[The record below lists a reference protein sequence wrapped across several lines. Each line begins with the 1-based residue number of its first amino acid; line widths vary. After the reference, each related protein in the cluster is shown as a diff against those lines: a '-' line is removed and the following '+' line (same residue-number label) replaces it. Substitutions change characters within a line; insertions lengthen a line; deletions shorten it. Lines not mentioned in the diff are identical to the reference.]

1 VSPTLSLAPSWGEPT
16 YHPTLHDRLFVLRGT
31 IYYDRNANGSRDAN
45 LRTEEYGA
53 DTEYEIGLGGVN
65 LQLVE
70 CDVSTNLKVKE
81 MVDGSG
87 EKGEGINSYSSTIS
101 QGYDVLFRPVLA
113 DRSVDGGKYNM
124 INIKVNR
131 AYYIEATA
139 PAGYLFTG
147 GVCNDSVPGWR
158 CPRPNKAADNFSSFN
173 AVGEQNLK
181 NMHLER
187 ESFGD
192 KFVNA
197 GEDALGLRTGRSL
210 RCVSVD
216 RSGRVDGNL
225 DLGAMK
231 VGDVKLDRTEV
242 RMSLNLR
249 DLEESAASL
258 KESHEKESDGGGGRL
273 LSGALRRLQNL
284 LGMSSLSSTSQ
295 EDHHQVHSRYL
306 LEEEDEYA
314 IGVIAAEVLAASLD
328 VDLAA
333 NQVELDHISPKEVML
348 SLAAVDSSA
357 ATASSNLRNGDI
369 TTRPGTT
376 ATNNNADNQRPE
388 TSNSRNPAPRR
399 QNRVTIDLEVWAH
412 YPPTLAVDFDHI
424 VQTSVNRQTETIRQE
439 LQEYN
444 THCDDQI
451 EKVDDHGFV
460 LDDFEE
466 IYSNKGVVSN
476 TKLKR
481 EKNAVELIEE
491 EELVEEELV
500 GGVFR
505 TACSNEVKLPKYF
518 EESLDT
524 VEASKVVVTSILQEP
539 SETPVMVIGLLAGLM
554 VIMLIGGFLVFRMGF
569 KKKPSTEEDESYY
582 DEDTEY
588 GSRSKMSY
596 SSRSKDTRQRDLD
609 EKMNSFR
616 SGPEEA
622 APIPAR
628 PSNLITRELTN
639 IVAMVNQ
646 EGSRMAYRFKFGKK
660 KSVDLDT
667 SEERHEAYARGD
679 TMESADITK
688 VIDDDHVNANDRIK
702 DFERRMMAM
711 KDLNMN
717 KKEEVEEEA
726 STASSRPTLPG
737 NITFAAELETKNSS
751 STGKGS
757 SDDDSSSSSSSSDS
771 SGPVKKSK
779 KKKIANKKY
788 VKKRSVS

>member
-1 VSPTLSLAPSWGEPT
+1 
-16 YHPTLHDRLFVLRGT
+16 
-31 IYYDRNANGSRDAN
+31 
-45 LRTEEYGA
+45 
-53 DTEYEIGLGGVN
+53 
-65 LQLVE
+65 
-70 CDVSTNLKVKE
+70 
-81 MVDGSG
+81 
-87 EKGEGINSYSSTIS
+87 
-101 QGYDVLFRPVLA
+101 
-113 DRSVDGGKYNM
+113 M

-147 GVCNDSVPGWR
+147 GVCNDSVPGWK
-158 CPRPNKAADNFSSFN
+158 CPRPNKAANSDTSFN
-173 AVGEQNLK
+173 AVGEHSLK
-181 NMHLER
+181 NMHWER

-210 RCVSVD
+210 RCVTVD

-258 KESHEKESDGGGGRL
+258 VESHEKESGDGGGGRL
-273 LSGALRRLQNL
+273 LSGALRRLQNM

-306 LEEEDEYA
+306 LKEEDEYA

-333 NQVELDHISPKEVML
+333 NQVELDHISPKEVLL

-357 ATASSNLRNGDI
+357 ATASSNLRNGDT

-376 ATNNNADNQRPE
+376 AANNNAANQRPE
-388 TSNSRNPAPRR
+388 TSNPRNPAPRR
-399 QNRVTIDLEVWAH
+399 QNRVTIDLEVWGH
-412 YPPTLAVDFDHI
+412 YPPSLAVDFDHI
-424 VQTSVNRQTETIRQE
+424 VQTSINRQTETIRQE

-481 EKNAVELIEE
+481 ERNAAELIEE
-491 EELVEEELV
+491 EELLEEEESV

-554 VIMLIGGFLVFRMGF
+554 VIMLIGGFLVFRMGECF
-569 KKKPSTEEDESYY
+569 ECCSGEYYY
-582 DEDTEY
+582 DDVLLISQTHGTFVIIAY
-588 GSRSKMSY
+588 SLLRLQDSKRSHPRKKTNLTTM
-596 SSRSKDTRQRDLD
+596 KTRNTAPDPKCPTPLD
-609 EKMNSFR
+609 PR
-616 SGPEEA
+616 T
-622 APIPAR
+622 
-628 PSNLITRELTN
+628 PSNE
-639 IVAMVNQ
+639 
-646 EGSRMAYRFKFGKK
+646 
-660 KSVDLDT
+660 T
-667 SEERHEAYARGD
+667 SMR
-679 TMESADITK
+679 K
-688 VIDDDHVNANDRIK
+688 
-702 DFERRMMAM
+702 
-711 KDLNMN
+711 
-717 KKEEVEEEA
+717 
-726 STASSRPTLPG
+726 
-737 NITFAAELETKNSS
+737 
-751 STGKGS
+751 
-757 SDDDSSSSSSSSDS
+757 
-771 SGPVKKSK
+771 
-779 KKKIANKKY
+779 
-788 VKKRSVS
+788 